1 VTATTGP
8 SVEDRRRAAIRRSQ
22 TAARA
27 RYKALVAEVDAA
39 IGQVGWHEARPHVVA
54 VLGEHVPVS
63 GPRGRWRGLLRV
75 RTARRLLVRL
85 GGLPAQPHLPF
96 GDTPTSPVSLRA
108 RAHRNEES
116 ICDQ

>member
-1 VTATTGP
+1 VTTTTGP

-27 RYKALVAEVDAA
+27 RYKALVAEVDTA
-39 IGQVGWHEARPHVVA
+39 IGEVGWSQARPCVVT

-63 GPRGRWRGLLRV
+63 GPHGRWRGLLRV
-75 RTARRLLVRL
+75 RTARRLLDML
-85 GGLPAQPHLPF
+85 DTLPAQPHLPF
-96 GDTPTSPVSLRA
+96 GDTPTSPASLRA